1 MILIMN
7 RGQTVNH
14 PQEITYTHDESGS
27 DQGYI
32 NFSVLTLVIEKLN
45 VRF

>member
-1 MILIMN
+1 MTHIMN
-7 RGQTVNH
+7 RGQTINY
-14 PQEITYTHDESGS
+14 PQEITYTHDKSGS